1 MDLEKLLSDFIKNQ
15 PILSTLVIFLSI
27 IMVIFKEVIKNYFFS
42 FKRTSNYNSS
52 KISSLRHHD
61 VFNTLE
67 RTKKDI
73 EVMQFFTHG
82 ELDVTKTK
90 MCIDFANSKV
100 DVCSKRMYEILED
113 DLINLPKDE
122 LRSKIVQFQVNIH
135 NEYIEDI
142 RINWIS
148 RGINP
153 NDVDYVITLFE
164 RFRRDVLT
172 AFEYRINSIF
182 GSTYHA
188 DNFERMLAILEM
200 WSMGIDLLPKDM
212 KETFE
217 TMNGKFS
224 NIVYK

>member
-1 MDLEKLLSDFIKNQ
+1 MDLNQLLSNYITNY
-15 PILSTLVIFLSI
+15 PILSTLVIFISI
-27 IMVIFKEVIKNYFFS
+27 IMVIFKEVIKKYFLS
-42 FKRTSNYNSS
+42 FKKPQNHS
-52 KISSLRHHD
+52 KISNLKHHD
-61 VFNTLE
+61 VFNTLI

-73 EVMQFFTHG
+73 EVMHFYTHG

-100 DVCSKRMYEILED
+100 EVCYKRMHELLED
-113 DLINLPKDE
+113 DLINLSKDE
-122 LRSKIVQFQVNIH
+122 LRSKITQFQIDIH
-135 NEYIEDI
+135 NEYIDVI
-142 RINWIS
+142 RKNWIDK
-148 RGINP
+148 GIN
-153 NDVDYVITLFE
+153 NDDVTYVITLFE

-182 GSTYHA
+182 GSTYHV

-217 TMNGKFS
+217 TMNGKF
-224 NIVYK
+224 NKIKY